1 MNITDLPVGG
11 CRRYES
17 LECLSDVP
25 YRGRVDKAYWVYTDP
40 ITLNEI
46 RVDDIRCKVHRKCE
60 SSDIGWWSA
69 RDIYRKGKS
78 YFGVL
83 SLGRAFEEAAVGVFT
98 CHYEESAVSV
108 NIIASESKDK
118 I

>member
-1 MNITDLPVGG
+1 M
-11 CRRYES
+11 
-17 LECLSDVP
+17 
-25 YRGRVDKAYWVYTDP
+25 YTDP

-46 RVDDIRCKVHRKCE
+46 RVDDIRCKVRRKCE

-69 RDIYRKGKS
+69 RGIYRKGKS

-83 SLGRAFEEAAVGVFT
+83 RLGRAFEEAAVGVFT
-98 CHYEESAVSV
+98 CHYEGSAVSV

-118 I
+118 M